1 MNRILIAANETEA
14 IAAIRQS
21 FGDQSGLDIA
31 DSPEAL
37 WEQGHRRYEYL
48 FVDLRLLG
56 RAALVEGKPDY
67 APALTTLR
75 EKFPGAFVVAMAPQE
90 MIREAVSAVR
100 AGASDYLTYPIDA
113 SEIRHV
119 RESIEQSLRMQ
130 SELQYLRDHFWQE
143 DSLELVRTHSP
154 LMRRAFEKV
163 RSVAP
168 TRSTVLLTGET
179 GTGKG
184 VLAKLIHRHSHRKT
198 KPFVSVHCGAI
209 PDTLIESELFGHEKG
224 AFTGAV
230 RRKLGKFEIAD
241 GGTIFLD
248 EVGTI
253 SAPAQIKLLQV
264 LQDRTMERVGGEKS
278 IELDV
283 RIIAATNSDLLRM
296 VREGRFRLDLYYRL
310 NVFPIEIPALRER
323 PEDIPLFVDLF
334 LERLNRYYG
343 KNIRSVHPNVLE
355 AFEGY
360 AWPGNIREMENLVE
374 RAYILETGQEL
385 GPDGFPSD
393 LFSQDRRGHRQAPDM
408 RLTLAEARRRAVEQ
422 TELHYLRELLATHK
436 GRINASAEA
445 AGITTRQLHKLMGKH
460 RLDKQEFKRS

>member
-1 MNRILIAANETEA
+1 MNRILIAATEPEA
-14 IAAIRQS
+14 IAAIRAS
-21 FGDQSGLDIA
+21 FGDQFSLDTA
-31 DSPEAL
+31 ESQQAL
-37 WEQGHRRYEYL
+37 WAQGHRRYEYL

-56 RAALVEGKPDY
+56 RAALVDGRPDF

-75 EKFPGAFVVAMAPQE
+75 EKFPGAFVVAMSPQE
-90 MIREAVSAVR
+90 MTREAVSAVR
-100 AGASDYLTYPIDA
+100 AGASDYLTYPIDS

-184 VLAKLIHRHSHRKT
+184 VMAKLIHRHSHRKT

-253 SAPAQIKLLQV
+253 TAQAQIKLLQV

-278 IELDV
+278 IAVDV

-296 VREGRFRLDLYYRL
+296 VGEGRFRQDLYYRL
-310 NVFPIEIPALRER
+310 NVFPIEIPALRQR
-323 PEDIPLFVDLF
+323 TEDIALFADLF
-334 LERLNRYYG
+334 LERLNRYYA
-343 KNIRSVHPNVLE
+343 KSIRSLHPDVLE
-355 AFEGY
+355 AFENY

-374 RAYILETGQEL
+374 RAYILDNGPEL
-385 GPDGFPSD
+385 GPESFPGD
-393 LFSQDRRGHRQAPDM
+393 LFAQDGHPPRQVPDM
-408 RLTLAEARRRAVEQ
+408 RLTLAEARRRAVEHA
-422 TELHYLRELLATHK
+422 ERDYLRELLTAHK
-436 GRINASAEA
+436 GRINASAQA
-445 AGITTRQLHKLMGKH
+445 AGITTRQLHKLMSKH
-460 RLDKQEFKRS
+460 RLDKQEFKPS